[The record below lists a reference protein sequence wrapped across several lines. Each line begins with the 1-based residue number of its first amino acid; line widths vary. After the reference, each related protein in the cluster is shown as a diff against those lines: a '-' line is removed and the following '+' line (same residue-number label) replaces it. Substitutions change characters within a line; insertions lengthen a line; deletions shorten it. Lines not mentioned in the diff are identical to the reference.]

1 MSAQTSRNASKLELS
16 LILSRVMKVARL
28 DRDEILLLKENREAT
43 GQSVAVLVL
52 TALAVALGTTLRLE
66 IVNSNVSAYGI
77 IVGSLAGIVTGCFA
91 SFVWSG
97 TIFLVGTRLFQG
109 KTGFWELARP
119 IFFASSPGVLFL
131 LVSIPVQSVNH
142 IVGLA
147 YVIVISIFA
156 SSWVVVSQAFVL
168 KQVMGFSPARTFL
181 TFVVGFLIL
190 LSVWLQFG

>member
-1 MSAQTSRNASKLELS
+1 
-16 LILSRVMKVARL
+16 MKVARL

-66 IVNSNVSAYGI
+66 IVNSNLSAYGI

-97 TIFLVGTRLFQG
+97 TVFLVGTKLFQG

-131 LVSIPVQSVNH
+131 LVSIPLQSVNQL
-142 IVGLA
+142 VGLT
-147 YVIVISIFA
+147 YVIVVSIFA
-156 SSWVVVSQAFVL
+156 SSWVVLCQAFVL

-190 LSVWLQFG
+190 LFVWLQFG